1 MGDLLSPRRRDV
13 FDRLRRRIES
23 YRQHHVSRVNQRFD
37 SLANGLY
44 KQQQRDTVL
53 LHQRLLESKAKRS
66 QKSSSSS
73 KSSRSAGNVDPAS
86 NVAPAGVE
94 PGSVPPQTPAGASH
108 LPHNKLKRKLGTGGA
123 TESTS
128 VKVGGSTEPGL
139 GDLSNAV
146 SSASTVGRNDSLHSV
161 SVNIVHE
168 INSAASAHAQIKNH
182 IKLTVSSTLHTG
194 GAPASSA
201 ASGNLSSPSG
211 VEGHHADTNAH
222 PSTSGLSLP
231 NVCKREP
238 QEEVKCSPPSDG
250 FPETIG
256 IADVDELQAI
266 LDTLEKEGDITP
278 ELMKEFDLELKDVEA
293 GLSQQPAVKEE
304 ETRGRSGSTS
314 GNNPAT
320 GRGTFADSCDASATN
335 KGSPAS
341 GVQPAAMFPDPIYPG
356 GGNPQGGQNFNGM
369 VASRGGAARYAGG
382 RAPAAPAAQP
392 QLLTSD
398 TGPAAETLK
407 QMAAQHQNH
416 KSDVPYVPKQS
427 MTPYRA
433 DGFSP
438 DGYMRRMPAPH
449 PGGGYPGYPPQGY
462 SPVPQNGMYPA
473 YSQQM
478 VNGMPRPPVM
488 SKQDPSLTYGAT
500 KPLCHYSEP
509 MMAASMSPA
518 NPSSLQQL
526 QNQVQ
531 SHFGGAGTAPSPGDM
546 RMELG
551 HAQHMQMTHA
561 GQQVVMSQTQH
572 MQYSNTGLPPGAPM
586 SANPQQEFGGGVPG
600 TPPAYMTEQMKMQQ
614 LYQEKMMQQH
624 HQQQQMQQSSAAYM
638 ARPPPEYKV
647 HPDGGAPN
655 YPTQRVNPLETMQHM
670 VNQKSPPPGG
680 VMSAATSRASPGMK
694 GNAQYPAGHPM
705 MPSGQMALPTP
716 TSASHRRT
724 AAKTVGSVYTS
735 ALMRGQRPPNVNVGP
750 EGLNISQQRGSH
762 KANWHRP
769 MLGGA
774 TVPMPMRPHMPGGGM
789 PSAMHYGSYGSQQGM
804 PHPQMQ
810 YTQQQ
815 QAAMAA
821 SAAAAAQ
828 QRTAEIADGMRVP
841 QVHSQMAQ
849 QSTTM
854 MVGQQQHVHMRSAH
868 GVVTDMNMS
877 QSISMTTNGAACPP
891 VALPGANASFP
902 GQSLTVAPPAG
913 ASGSQFPLDFL
924 DNPSANGTNYYNE
937 QHGGGA
943 QDLYF
948 MDDLFPGT

>member
-1 MGDLLSPRRRDV
+1 MICKCVVALTDAKQVTWIIFCL
-13 FDRLRRRIES
+13 
-23 YRQHHVSRVNQRFD
+23 QHNR
-37 SLANGLY
+37 
-44 KQQQRDTVL
+44 
-53 LHQRLLESKAKRS
+53 
-66 QKSSSSS
+66 
-73 KSSRSAGNVDPAS
+73 
-86 NVAPAGVE
+86 
-94 PGSVPPQTPAGASH
+94 
-108 LPHNKLKRKLGTGGA
+108 LKRKLGGGGA
-123 TESTS
+123 TDSAS
-128 VKVGGSTEPGL
+128 VKLDGSSEPGV
-139 GDLSNAV
+139 GDLPNAV
-146 SSASTVGRNDSLHSV
+146 SSQASQNDSLHSV

-168 INSAASAHAQIKNH
+168 INAAASAQINNH

-194 GAPASSA
+194 GAPGSGA
-201 ASGNLSSPSG
+201 ASGNLPSPSG
-211 VEGHHADTNAH
+211 IDGHHVDTNAH
-222 PSTSGLSLP
+222 PSTPGLSLP

-238 QEEVKCSPPSDG
+238 QDDAKCSPPSDG

-304 ETRGRSGSTS
+304 ETRGRSVGKS
-314 GNNPAT
+314 GNNSAT
-320 GRGTFADSCDASATN
+320 GRGAFADGGDSSATN
-335 KGSPAS
+335 KGSPAP
-341 GVQPAAMFPDPIYPG
+341 GVQPATMFPDPIYPG
-356 GGNPQGGQNFNGM
+356 GSNPQGGQNFNGM
-369 VASRGGAARYAGG
+369 VAPRGATARYASA
-382 RAPAAPAAQP
+382 RAPAAPGAQP
-392 QLLTSD
+392 QLLTGD

-416 KSDVPYVPKQS
+416 KSDTPYAPKQT

-438 DGYMRRMPAPH
+438 DGYVRRMPAPH
-449 PGGGYPGYPPQGY
+449 PGGGYPGYTPQGY
-462 SPVPQNGMYPA
+462 SPVPQNGMYPG
-473 YSQQM
+473 YGQQM
-478 VNGMPRPPVM
+478 VNGMPRPPSM
-488 SKQDPSLTYGAT
+488 SKHDPSLTYGAT

-531 SHFGGAGTAPSPGDM
+531 SHFGGAGPASSPGDM
-546 RMELG
+546 RVELG
-551 HAQHMQMTHA
+551 QTQHMQMTHT

-572 MQYSNTGLPPGAPM
+572 MQYTGLPPGAQIP
-586 SANPQQEFGGGVPG
+586 ANPQQGFSGGVPG

-614 LYQEKMMQQH
+614 LYQEKMMQQ
-624 HQQQQMQQSSAAYM
+624 QQMQQSSVAYM

-647 HPDGGAPN
+647 HPDGGAAN
-655 YPTQRVNPLETMQHM
+655 YPAQRVNPLETMQHM
-670 VNQKSPPPGG
+670 VNQTSPPPGG
-680 VMSAATSRASPGMK
+680 VMGAATSRTSPLAAGMK
-694 GNAQYPAGHPM
+694 GNVPYPTGHPM

-716 TSASHRRT
+716 VSGTHRR
-724 AAKTVGSVYTS
+724 AAVKSAGSVYTS

-762 KANWHRP
+762 KANWQRP
-769 MLGGA
+769 MLAGA
-774 TVPMPMRPHMPGGGM
+774 TVQMPMRPHMPGSGM
-789 PSAMHYGSYGSQQGM
+789 PSGMHYGSYGNQTAM

-821 SAAAAAQ
+821 SAAVAAQ

-841 QVHSQMAQ
+841 PVHNQMAP
-849 QSTTM
+849 QSTTTM
-854 MVGQQQHVHMRSAH
+854 MVGQQQHVHMRNSH

-891 VALPGANASFP
+891 VAPPGSNTSYP
-902 GQSLTVAPPAG
+902 GQSLTVASPAG
-913 ASGSQFPLDFL
+913 ATGSQFPLDFL
-924 DNPSANGTNYYNE
+924 DNPSANATNYYSE
-937 QHGGGA
+937 HSGGGA

-948 MDDLFPGT
+948 IDDLFPGT

>member
-1 MGDLLSPRRRDV
+1 MFKK
-13 FDRLRRRIES
+13 FDTDALKMS
-23 YRQHHVSRVNQRFD
+23 
-37 SLANGLY
+37 
-44 KQQQRDTVL
+44 
-53 LHQRLLESKAKRS
+53 
-66 QKSSSSS
+66 
-73 KSSRSAGNVDPAS
+73 NVDTKW
-86 NVAPAGVE
+86 VKFVI
-94 PGSVPPQTPAGASH
+94 VCLQ
-108 LPHNKLKRKLGTGGA
+108 HNRLKRKLGTSGA
-123 TESTS
+123 TDSTS
-128 VKVGGSTEPGL
+128 VNVGGSTEQGV
-139 GDLSNAV
+139 GDLPDAV

-168 INSAASAHAQIKNH
+168 INSAASAHAQINNH

-194 GAPASSA
+194 GAPASGT

-211 VEGHHADTNAH
+211 VEGHHATDVNAH
-222 PSTSGLSLP
+222 PSTPGLSLP

-238 QEEVKCSPPSDG
+238 PEEVKCSPPSDG

-293 GLSQQPAVKEE
+293 GLSQQPTVKEE
-304 ETRGRSGSTS
+304 ETRARSGSTS
-314 GNNPAT
+314 GSNPVT
-320 GRGTFADSCDASATN
+320 GRGAFPDSGDTSATN
-335 KGSPAS
+335 KGSPAP

-356 GGNPQGGQNFNGM
+356 GSNPQGGQNFNGM
-369 VASRGGAARYAGG
+369 AAPRGSATRYAGG
-382 RAPAAPAAQP
+382 RAQAGPAAQP
-392 QLLTSD
+392 QLLTGD

-407 QMAAQHQNH
+407 QMAAQHQSH

-427 MTPYRA
+427 MAPYRA

-438 DGYMRRMPAPH
+438 DGYVRRMPAPH

-462 SPVPQNGMYPA
+462 SPAPQNGMYTA
-473 YSQQM
+473 YGQQM

-488 SKQDPSLTYGAT
+488 SKHDPSLTYGAT

-531 SHFGGAGTAPSPGDM
+531 SHFGRAGAAPSPGDM

-551 HAQHMQMTHA
+551 QAQHMQMTHT
-561 GQQVVMSQTQH
+561 GQQVMMSQTQH
-572 MQYSNTGLPPGAPM
+572 VQYSNTGLPPGAPL
-586 SANPQQEFGGGVPG
+586 SANSQQGFGGGMPG

-624 HQQQQMQQSSAAYM
+624 HQQQMQQSSTAAYM

-655 YPTQRVNPLETMQHM
+655 YPSQRVNPLETMQHM
-670 VNQKSPPPGG
+670 VNQTSPPPGG

-694 GNAQYPAGHPM
+694 GSAQYPAGHPM
-705 MPSGQMALPTP
+705 MQSGQMALPTP
-716 TSASHRRT
+716 TSGSHRRAT
-724 AAKTVGSVYTS
+724 AKPVGSVYTS

-769 MLGGA
+769 MLAGT
-774 TVPMPMRPHMPGGGM
+774 TVPMPMRPHMPSGGM
-789 PSAMHYGSYGSQQGM
+789 LAGMHYGSYGGQQGM
-804 PHPQMQ
+804 PHQQMQ
-810 YTQQQ
+810 YTQQQQ

-821 SAAAAAQ
+821 SAAAVAQ
-828 QRTAEIADGMRVP
+828 QRTVEIADGMRVP
-841 QVHSQMAQ
+841 PVHNQVAQ
-849 QSTTM
+849 QSTTTM
-854 MVGQQQHVHMRSAH
+854 MVGQQQHVHMRNAH

-891 VALPGANASFP
+891 GTLPGASASFP

-913 ASGSQFPLDFL
+913 ANGSQFPLDFL
-924 DNPSANGTNYYNE
+924 DNPSANASNYYNE

-948 MDDLFPGT
+948 MDDLFPGTWTWMFTWSMMLINAVKYGRMNWLVVKYTWNAGLLQLADRRQQ